1 MQSENKP
8 TPRKRSLRRP
18 PLPIP
23 PVAPIVEAP
32 AKEEKV
38 VTRSV
43 AGTNASRRNVP
54 PPQPSGPPP
63 EAISLSDLG
72 NKSFEDLLA
81 MAKEYGVPADGNW
94 RREDLV
100 RKVVEVQSDRNG
112 SLSAQGVLEMLPD
125 GWGFLR
131 RNNFS
136 PNAEDIYVSQTQV
149 RRFALRTG
157 DLVKGFVRPPK
168 DTEKYF
174 GLLRV
179 DQVNGLDADEARL
192 RTNFDELT
200 PIYPNERIIL
210 ETSATEIAGR
220 FIDIVSPVGKGQRGM
235 IVAPPKAGKTT
246 ILKTIANAITVNHPE
261 MVLLVLLIDERPEEV
276 TDIRRSVKGEVIS
289 STFDET
295 PENHMRVAEIVL
307 EQAKRLVESRK
318 DVIVLMDSL
327 TRYTRASNLT
337 VNPSGRTLSG
347 GLDPAALYRPKRFF
361 GAARNIEEG
370 GSLTVLATAL
380 VETGSRMDD
389 HIFEEFKGTGNM
401 ELDLERNLAER
412 RIFPAVDIMKSGTRH
427 DELLYDDDSLKRI
440 TQLRRLLAGLAV
452 PEATELL
459 IDRLK
464 HTKSNQEFLKMVD
477 RTMKSTD

>member
-1 MQSENKP
+1 MEPISLAELNNKP
-8 TPRKRSLRRP
+8 F
-18 PLPIP
+18 
-23 PVAPIVEAP
+23 
-32 AKEEKV
+32 EEL
-38 VTRSV
+38 
-43 AGTNASRRNVP
+43 
-54 PPQPSGPPP
+54 Q
-63 EAISLSDLG
+63 E
-72 NKSFEDLLA
+72 
-81 MAKEYGVPADGNW
+81 MAREYGVNGDSNS

-100 RKVVEVQSDRNG
+100 RRILETQSEKSG
-112 SLSAQGVLEMLPD
+112 LLLAHGVLEILPD

-131 RNNFS
+131 RNNYS
-136 PNAEDIYVSQTQV
+136 PNAEDIYVSQTQI
-149 RRFALRTG
+149 RRFALKTG
-157 DLVKGFVRPPK
+157 DLVMGQVRPPK
-168 DTEKYF
+168 DSEKYF

-179 DQVNGLDADEARL
+179 EQVNGLDPEVARN
-192 RTNFDELT
+192 RTNFDDLT
-200 PIYPNERIIL
+200 PIYPNERITL
-210 ETSATEIAGR
+210 ETTPTEIAGR

-246 ILKTIANAITVNHPE
+246 LLKTVANAISVNHPD
-261 MVLLVLLIDERPEEV
+261 MILLVLLIDERPEEV

-401 ELDLERNLAER
+401 ELDLERSLAER
-412 RIFPAVDIMKSGTRH
+412 RIFPAVDIVKSGTRH
-427 DELLYDDDSLKRI
+427 DELLYDEDSLKRL
-440 TQLRRLLAGLAV
+440 TQLRRLLAGLSV

-464 HTKSNQEFLKMVD
+464 HTKSNAEFLKMVD
-477 RTMKSTD
+477 RTMKNADAS

>member
-1 MQSENKP
+1 ME
-8 TPRKRSLRRP
+8 
-18 PLPIP
+18 PITL
-23 PVAPIVEAP
+23 AEL
-32 AKEEKV
+32 
-38 VTRSV
+38 
-43 AGTNASRRNVP
+43 N
-54 PPQPSGPPP
+54 
-63 EAISLSDLG
+63 
-72 NKSFEDLLA
+72 NKSLEDLQE
-81 MAKEYGVPADGNW
+81 MAKDIGIEGNGAG
-94 RREDLV
+94 RKEDLV
-100 RKVVEVQSDRNG
+100 RRIMETQSDKP
-112 SLSAQGVLEMLPD
+112 SQLLAQGVLEILPD

-131 RNNFS
+131 RNNYS
-136 PNAEDIYVSQTQV
+136 PNAEDIYVSQTQI
-149 RRFALRTG
+149 RRFALKTG
-157 DLVKGFVRPPK
+157 DLVAGQVRPPK
-168 DTEKYF
+168 ESEKYF

-179 DQVNGLDADEARL
+179 EQVNGLDPEVARN
-192 RTNFDELT
+192 RTNFDDLT
-200 PIYPNERIIL
+200 PIYPNDRIVL
-210 ETSATEIAGR
+210 ETLPTEIAGR
-220 FIDIVSPVGKGQRGM
+220 FIDLVSPVGKGQRGT

-246 ILKTIANAITVNHPE
+246 LLKTIANAITVNHPD

-295 PENHMRVAEIVL
+295 PENHMRVAEMVL

-337 VNPSGRTLSG
+337 VTPSGRTLSG

-401 ELDLERNLAER
+401 ELDLDRNLADR
-412 RIFPAVDIMKSGTRH
+412 RVFPAVDIMKSGTRH
-427 DELLYDDDSLKRI
+427 DELLYDEESLKRI
-440 TQLRRLLAGLAV
+440 TQLRRLLSGLT
-452 PEATELL
+452 PLEGTELL

-464 HTKSNQEFLKMVD
+464 HTKSNKEFLKMVD
-477 RTMKSTD
+477 RTMKPGDGA